1 VIITNEHRQ
10 KVVYLSQTYPG
21 KTHDKKVAE
30 QEAIQYPAHSTLTK
44 DTGFQGYEPL
54 GVWTIQPK
62 KKPKGKILGTVDQL
76 SNRFIAS
83 VRIKIEHVLAGIKRC
98 RIVKEVLRNT
108 KDGFS
113 DLVMQIACGLH
124 NLRVSFRRPSSR
136 SPQPAAYS
144 R

>member
-1 VIITNEHRQ
+1 MTNEHRQ
-10 KVVYLSQTYPG
+10 TVVYLSQTYPG
-21 KTHDKKVAE
+21 KTHDKKVAA
-30 QEAIQYPAHSTLTK
+30 QAAIQYPAHSTLTK

-54 GVWTIQPK
+54 DVWTIQPK
-62 KKPKGKILGTVDQL
+62 KKPKGKMLGTIAQL

-124 NLRVSFRRPSSR
+124 NLRVSFRHPSSC
-136 SPQPAAYS
+136 SLQLVAYS